1 MKFLVVGD
9 GFVKSFLFV
18 DVFRKYFP
26 DAEFVEHEVPWPNE
40 PFYDTDE
47 VKECSGTPDELMP
60 LVKDA
65 DVLVVDT
72 APVTEALLKAA
83 SKLKAVAC
91 TRGGPVNVNIKAC
104 TSMKIPLF
112 NSPGRNESAVVEFTV
127 GATLALMKNMALG
140 HYELKRGIWRGDLYL
155 YDKVSPELSDLTVG
169 IVGYGKVG
177 RNVAK
182 MFSLFGCQVLV
193 YDPYVTPSIIE
204 EEGHKSTSFE
214 ELLKTADV
222 VSLHVRL
229 SPETEKMMDES
240 KFNLMKSTS
249 YFVNTA
255 RGGIV
260 DYDALYE
267 ALAKGKIKGAALD
280 VFDPEPLP
288 PDHPLTKLDNVLLTP
303 HIAGASQKSAIRGI
317 ETVAGSLYL
326 YFDKGEL
333 KNCVNKEIFS

>member
-47 VKECSGTPDELMP
+47 VKECSGNPDELMP

-83 SKLKAVAC
+83 SKLKAIAC

-155 YDKVSPELSDLTVG
+155 YDKVGPELSDLTVG

-204 EEGHKSTSFE
+204 EEGYKSTGFE

-222 VSLHVRL
+222 VSLHVRF

-288 PDHPLTKLDNVLLTP
+288 PDHPLTNLDNVLLTP

>member
-9 GFVKSFLFV
+9 GFVKSFLFI

-72 APVTEALLKAA
+72 APVTEALLQAA

-155 YDKVSPELSDLTVG
+155 YDKVGPELSDLTVG

-229 SPETEKMMDES
+229 SPETEKMMDGS

>member
-9 GFVKSFLFV
+9 GFVKSFLFI

-47 VKECSGTPDELMP
+47 VKECSGTPDELVP

-155 YDKVSPELSDLTVG
+155 YDKVGPELSDLTVG

-204 EEGHKSTSFE
+204 EEGHKSTGFE

>member
-72 APVTEALLKAA
+72 APVTEALLQAA

-155 YDKVSPELSDLTVG
+155 YDKVGPELSDLTVG

>member
-155 YDKVSPELSDLTVG
+155 YDKVGPELSDLTVG

>member
-72 APVTEALLKAA
+72 APVTKALLKAA

-127 GATLALMKNMALG
+127 GATLTLMKNMALG

-155 YDKVSPELSDLTVG
+155 YDKVGPELSDLTVG

-317 ETVAGSLYL
+317 ETVAESLYV

>member
-1 MKFLVVGD
+1 MKFIVVGD
-9 GFVKSFLFV
+9 GFVKTFLFV

-47 VKECSGTPDELMP
+47 VKECSGTPDELIP

-91 TRGGPVNVNIKAC
+91 TRGGPVNVNVKAC

-112 NSPGRNESAVVEFTV
+112 NSPGRNESAVVEFTI

-155 YDKVSPELSDLTVG
+155 YDKVGPELSDLTVG

-182 MFSLFGCQVLV
+182 MFSLLGCQVLV
-193 YDPYVTPSIIE
+193 YDPYITPSIIE
-204 EEGHKSTSFE
+204 EEGYKSTSFE

-229 SPETEKMMDES
+229 SPETEKMMDQS

-288 PDHPLTKLDNVLLTP
+288 SDHPLTKLDNVLLTP

-317 ETVAGSLYL
+317 ETVAESLYV
-326 YFDKGEL
+326 YFSKGEL
-333 KNCVNKEIFS
+333 KNCINKEIFS

>member
-72 APVTEALLKAA
+72 APVTEALLQAA

-155 YDKVSPELSDLTVG
+155 YDKVGPELSDLTVG

-229 SPETEKMMDES
+229 SPETEKMMDGS